1 MDVLTVFLNNLTP
14 KITVPPE
21 ELTSFD
27 QTFQQL
33 ISQVFKSGD
42 IYDANGL
49 VESGKRFAKV
59 RSTLAKII
67 QDNFAEVNL
76 IITLYRELVSEI
88 FEYVDNKV
96 SNSYEN
102 RLQALKTL
110 TAKCTKGFVDVS
122 VGFLYIKASNIQKYV
137 LNLL

>member
-1 MDVLTVFLNNLTP
+1 M
-14 KITVPPE
+14 
-21 ELTSFD
+21 
-27 QTFQQL
+27 

-102 RLQALKTL
+102 RL
-110 TAKCTKGFVDVS
+110 
-122 VGFLYIKASNIQKYV
+122 
-137 LNLL
+137 